1 MHCAATFNQLA
12 EPISYQIIHNIN
24 NDRPV
29 QRQFSNLTVSILAVS
44 KLTDSIL
51 AVSKLADSILTVL
64 IWQTVFWKNVN
75 WHYNLLNLL
84 ILNSKHCSNKFKNVN
99 GFRKFDS

>member
-44 KLTDSIL
+44 KL
-51 AVSKLADSILTVL
+51 ADSILTVL
-64 IWQTVFWKNVN
+64 VGKQYFGRM
-75 WHYNLLNLL
+75 
-84 ILNSKHCSNKFKNVN
+84 ILGRMQIGFTYFKQV
-99 GFRKFDS
+99 